1 VPSISSE
8 MIYEVVMTIQYRLTI
23 DDIIDAVHVF
33 PTMTEAL
40 LITKL
45 ITATKIITSLKGLI
59 LQSTSSIY
67 RVTFNSTAIP
77 ANSVICTTTKYG
89 SIATEYSGSIEK

>member
-1 VPSISSE
+1 

-77 ANSVICTTTKYG
+77 ASSAKCTTRKYGNNVTAYNG
-89 SIATEYSGSIEK
+89 SIAK